1 MTSLVFLRAGGGFS
15 PLLFLQVASAERLC
29 VSLWGRRDLW
39 AQGQLECRYDVRCVL
54 TQLAEC
60 YKPGFLRDL
69 HGFQMFTV

>member
-1 MTSLVFLRAGGGFS
+1 MISLVFLCAGGGSS
-15 PLLFLQVASAERLC
+15 PFFFLQIASVERDS

-60 YKPGFLRDL
+60 YKTGVLVFD
-69 HGFQMFTV
+69 